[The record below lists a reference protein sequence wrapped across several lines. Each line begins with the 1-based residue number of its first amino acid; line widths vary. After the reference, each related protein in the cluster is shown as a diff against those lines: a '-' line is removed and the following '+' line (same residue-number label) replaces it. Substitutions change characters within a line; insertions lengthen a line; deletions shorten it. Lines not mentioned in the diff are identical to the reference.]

1 MSLLLIIAIQAA
13 FYTLLGLG
21 YVLIYRATRVLNLAH
36 GDVMVFGAFIFF
48 QGWSHRVAAWWWQ
61 RSPRLPAPHSWAD

>member
-1 MSLLLIIAIQAA
+1 MSLLLLILIQAS

-36 GDVMVFGAFIFF
+36 GDLMVFGAFVFY
-48 QGWSHRVAAWWWQ
+48 QALVLSSGSLSLA
-61 RSPRLPAPHSWAD
+61 